1 VFSTQNISSFAHDI
15 NPDGIIVGNDKDDRS
30 ELFPAHAWVRQTDG
44 TVQNLPELKND
55 RGAAQGINR
64 FGAIVGYSEASDG
77 WPKAVLWRP
86 Q

>member
-1 VFSTQNISSFAHDI
+1 MHRRPI
-15 NPDGIIVGNDKDDRS
+15 PDEGCA
-30 ELFPAHAWVRQTDG
+30 P
-44 TVQNLPELKND
+44 LPELKND

>member
-1 VFSTQNISSFAHDI
+1 MHRRPI
-15 NPDGIIVGNDKDDRS
+15 PDEGCAPR
-30 ELFPAHAWVRQTDG
+30 A
-44 TVQNLPELKND
+44 
-55 RGAAQGINR
+55 AAQGINR